1 MVDEQVKKIIDKTFN
16 EVERLVKDV
25 QKKRESRKINS
36 SAAKCK
42 RAGNHILK
50 KHEFDTE

>member
-25 QKKRESRKINS
+25 QKKKRVEKDKLKCREMQKGRESHLEK
-36 SAAKCK
+36 
-42 RAGNHILK
+42 
-50 KHEFDTE
+50 T